1 MNQLDIFASAQPR
14 CAIEAVRQT
23 LASNEHLRELQILI
37 KLWHDYTWDEV
48 EAAIKTLLA
57 TGEVVIVD
65 QFECSWKENIY
76 GLACAM
82 EAA

>member
-1 MNQLDIFASAQPR
+1 MNQLDIFASAPPR
-14 CAIEAVRQT
+14 CAIDAVRQT
-23 LASNEHLRELQILI
+23 LAGHERLRELQILI

-48 EAAIKTLLA
+48 ESAIKALLA

-76 GLACAM
+76 GLACTM